1 MRLLTEVSYYL
12 ALAQAWNLLAG
23 YAGLVSV
30 GQQAF
35 VGLGCYGLIVT
46 TTFLKIPPLLAIP
59 LTAFAVTVIAIPVAF
74 LAFRL
79 RGAHFAIGTWVLA
92 EVLRLIFTLIKPFGA
107 GTGMSLPIS
116 VVRDIA
122 ESGLIRDTILY
133 YASVA
138 VGIGTVLLIFFWLH
152 SRQGL
157 ALTAIRDSESAAG
170 SIGINQHRTKL
181 AVYLIAA
188 FVAGLV
194 GPLVV
199 LEKLRIT
206 PAAAFNVND
215 WSADVIF
222 IVIIGGI
229 GTVEGPIVGTFIFFA
244 LRFLLADY
252 GAWYL
257 ITLGTVAIIV
267 MLRAPRGVWGLIGEG
282 FKIHPFPIQRHVH
295 LNRDRTKQS
304 APPVHNATVNGLLN
318 WRLIGGALMNG
329 CSRFRDWVGTNISV
343 IRNRSNRLRWSAWMR
358 SERLRRMAE
367 KISNRL
373 F

>member
-1 MRLLTEVSYYL
+1 MNTIPYRIERLTRASRAGFAVMLVLVVLLLSVPAWAGRAEMRLLIEVSYYL

-35 VGLGCYGLIVT
+35 VGLGCYGFIVAT
-46 TTFLKIPPLLAIP
+46 VFLQIPPLVAIP
-59 LTAFAVTVIAIPVAF
+59 LTAISVGVIALPTAF

-92 EVLRLIFTLIKPFGA
+92 EVLRLVFTLIKPFGA
-107 GTGMSLPIS
+107 GTGMSLPIA

-122 ESGLIRDTILY
+122 ESRVVRELILY
-133 YASVA
+133 YVSLAI
-138 VGIGTVLLIFFWLH
+138 GIGAVLVIFLWLR

-170 SIGINQHRTKL
+170 SIGINQQRTKL

-188 FVAGLV
+188 LIAGLV
-194 GPLVV
+194 GSLVV

-206 PAAAFNVND
+206 PGAAFSVTD

-229 GTVEGPIVGTFIFFA
+229 GSVEGPIIGTLVFFA
-244 LRFLLADY
+244 LRFFLADY

-257 ITLGTVAIIV
+257 ITLGAIAIVV
-267 MLRAPRGVWGLIGEG
+267 MLKAPRGIWGLIGDG
-282 FKIHPFPIQRHVH
+282 FNVH
-295 LNRDRTKQS
+295 LFPVQRRVSFGVDDSSRVRT
-304 APPVHNATVNGLLN
+304 L
-318 WRLIGGALMNG
+318 RGAA
-329 CSRFRDWVGTNISV
+329 R
-343 IRNRSNRLRWSAWMR
+343 
-358 SERLRRMAE
+358 
-367 KISNRL
+367 K
-373 F
+373 

>member
-1 MRLLTEVSYYL
+1 MNIVDYHIERSTRAGRVGFAFMLIAVCVLLSVPAWVGRAEMRLLIEVSYYL

-35 VGLGCYGLIVT
+35 VGLGCYGFIVAT
-46 TTFLKIPPLLAIP
+46 AFLGIPPLVAIP
-59 LTAFAVTVIAIPVAF
+59 LTALVVGLIAIPTAF

-92 EVLRLIFTLIKPFGA
+92 EVLRLIFTLIRPFGA
-107 GTGMSLPIS
+107 GTGMSLPIV

-122 ESGLIRDTILY
+122 ESR
-133 YASVA
+133 V
-138 VGIGTVLLIFFWLH
+138 WLR

-170 SIGINQHRTKL
+170 SIGINQQRTKL

-188 FVAGLV
+188 LIAGLV
-194 GPLVV
+194 GCLVV

-206 PAAAFNVND
+206 PASAFSVTD

-229 GTVEGPIVGTFIFFA
+229 GSLEGPIIGTLVFFA
-244 LRFLLADY
+244 LRFVLADY
-252 GAWYL
+252 GALYL
-257 ITLGTVAIIV
+257 ITLGTIAIVV
-267 MLRAPRGVWGLIGEG
+267 MLKAPRGLWGLIGDG
-282 FKIHPFPIQRHVH
+282 LNIHLFPIERRVR
-295 LNRDRTKQS
+295 LGVGGS
-304 APPVHNATVNGLLN
+304 GATSSPAAGKDAVLRPGERGL
-318 WRLIGGALMNG
+318 R
-329 CSRFRDWVGTNISV
+329 VTT
-343 IRNRSNRLRWSAWMR
+343 
-358 SERLRRMAE
+358 E
-367 KISNRL
+367 
-373 F
+373 

>member
-1 MRLLTEVSYYL
+1 MNTVPYRIERSSPAAHAGFAVMFVAVAGLISVPAWAGRADMRLLIEVSYYL

-23 YAGLVSV
+23 FAGLVSV

-35 VGLGCYGLIVT
+35 VGLGCYAFIT
-46 TTFLKIPPLLAIP
+46 ATAFLGIPPLVALP
-59 LTAFAVTVIAIPVAF
+59 LTAFVVALMAIPAAF

-92 EVLRLIFTLIKPFGA
+92 EVLRLAFTLIKPFGA

-122 ESGLIRDTILY
+122 ENRTIRELILY
-133 YASVA
+133 YVSISVG
-138 VGIGTVLLIFFWLH
+138 VGTVLLVFLWLR

-157 ALTAIRDSESAAG
+157 ALTAIRDSEGAAG
-170 SIGINQHRTKL
+170 SIGINQQRTKL

-188 FVAGLV
+188 LIAGLV

-206 PAAAFNVND
+206 PAAAFSVTD

-229 GTVEGPIVGTFIFFA
+229 GSVEGPIVGTVVFFA
-244 LRFLLADY
+244 LRFFLADY

-257 ITLGTVAIIV
+257 ITLGIIAIIV
-267 MLRAPRGVWGLIGEG
+267 MLKAPRGLWGLVADA
-282 FKIHPFPIQRHVH
+282 FNIHLFPVQRRVRLGSSDDSGVH
-295 LNRDRTKQS
+295 MTPGN
-304 APPVHNATVNGLLN
+304 PM
-318 WRLIGGALMNG
+318 AL
-329 CSRFRDWVGTNISV
+329 RE
-343 IRNRSNRLRWSAWMR
+343 
-358 SERLRRMAE
+358 SERRPQAAAGKHDDTLH
-367 KISNRL
+367 I
-373 F
+373 

>member
-1 MRLLTEVSYYL
+1 MNGIPYGIERSTRAGRTGFAVMLVAVIVLLSVPAWAGRAEMRLLIEVSYYL

-35 VGLGCYGLIVT
+35 VGLGCYGFIIAT
-46 TTFLKIPPLLAIP
+46 AFLQIPPLVAIP
-59 LTAFAVTVIAIPVAF
+59 LTAFVVGLVAMPAAF

-92 EVLRLIFTLIKPFGA
+92 EVLRLIFTLIKPFGQ
-107 GTGMSLPIS
+107 GTGMSLPIA

-122 ESGLIRDTILY
+122 ESRVIREFILY
-133 YASVA
+133 YVSI
-138 VGIGTVLLIFFWLH
+138 GIGVGTVLLIFLWLR

-170 SIGINQHRTKL
+170 SIGINQQRTKL

-188 FVAGLV
+188 LIAGLV
-194 GPLVV
+194 GSLVV
-199 LEKLRIT
+199 VEKLRIT
-206 PAAAFNVND
+206 PAAAFSVTD

-229 GTVEGPIVGTFIFFA
+229 GSVEGPIVGTLIFFA

-257 ITLGTVAIIV
+257 ITLGTIAIIV
-267 MLRAPRGVWGLIGEG
+267 MLKAPRGLWGLVGDG
-282 FKIHPFPIQRHVH
+282 FNLHLFPVQRQVRLDHERANQSGPSV
-295 LNRDRTKQS
+295 DRGRKLQMS
-304 APPVHNATVNGLLN
+304 
-318 WRLIGGALMNG
+318 
-329 CSRFRDWVGTNISV
+329 S
-343 IRNRSNRLRWSAWMR
+343 
-358 SERLRRMAE
+358 
-367 KISNRL
+367 
-373 F
+373 